1 MLKKELN
8 LCVLTE
14 QLMEQVI
21 HYGILEVSAKQYR
34 NVCNSIIRF
43 AKTSGVADFS
53 SELMMNYQDFLNQ
66 RVQAQEICPEY
77 RRFQL
82 RVMRMLSS
90 LAATGQIDF
99 TNAKSSV
106 RKYPVSDDM
115 ESMIEEILDSYFLSD
130 KTKNDLRGPIRHLFW
145 YALGHGMKPELMN
158 DSLIMKFLIE
168 EVPLSNSG
176 STGRTLRCVRY
187 VTEYLKKHG
196 NTVLCHDYSQLK
208 LKNAHRRIIPA
219 YSETEIGSIA
229 AAVNTDTALGMRD
242 LAIILVAYC
251 TGLRGAD
258 IVNIRL
264 SDIDWR
270 NQKLSV
276 IQSKNHMPLICEL
289 NGATM
294 NALADY
300 VLNSRPECDIP
311 EVFITS
317 KAPYRKLDRH
327 LSGMIN
333 KYCRKAGITKI
344 AFRSFHSIRRSFETV
359 MVSNGVAIETA
370 SQMMGHKSI
379 EEDKPYITHDKS
391 MAAFVAMG
399 FADVPITAG
408 VYAGAYADAASRKEG
423 GADEW

>member
-14 QLMEQVI
+14 RLMEEVI
-21 HYGILEVSAKQYR
+21 HYGILEVSTGQYR

-43 AKTSGVADFS
+43 AETSGVADFS

-82 RVMRMLSS
+82 RVVRMLSS
-90 LAATGQIDF
+90 LAETGQIDF
-99 TNAKSSV
+99 SNAKSSV
-106 RKYPVSDDM
+106 RKYPVPDDI
-115 ESMIEEILDSYFLSD
+115 EGMIEEILDSYSISD
-130 KTKNDLRGPIRHLFW
+130 KTKNDLRAPIRHLFW
-145 YALGHGMKPELMN
+145 YALEHGVEPEFM
-158 DSLIMKFLIE
+158 DDALIMKFLIE
-168 EVPLSNSG
+168 EVPVSNSG
-176 STGRTLRCVRY
+176 STGRTLRCIRY

-196 NTVLCHDYSQLK
+196 NTVLCHDYSKLK

-219 YSETEIGSIA
+219 YSETEISSIA
-229 AAVNTDTALGMRD
+229 AAVNTDTALGARD
-242 LAIILVAYC
+242 FAIILVAYC

-276 IQSKNHMPLICEL
+276 IQSKTHMPIICEL
-289 NGATM
+289 NGATL

-327 LSGMIN
+327 LSGMID
-333 KYCRKAGITKI
+333 KYCRQAGVTKI
-344 AFRSFHSIRRSFETV
+344 AFRAFHSIRRSFETV
-359 MVSNGVAIETA
+359 MVSKGVAIETA
-370 SQMMGHKSI
+370 SQMMGHKTI

-391 MAAFVAMG
+391 VAAFVAMG

-408 VYAGAYADAASRKEG
+408 VYASAYADAISLKEG
-423 GADEW
+423 DGI

>member
-14 QLMEQVI
+14 RLMEEVI
-21 HYGILEVSAKQYR
+21 HYGILEVSTEQYR

-43 AKTSGVADFS
+43 AEISGVADFS

-82 RVMRMLSS
+82 RVVRMLSS
-90 LAATGQIDF
+90 LAETGQIDF
-99 TNAKSSV
+99 SNAKSSV
-106 RKYPVSDDM
+106 RKYPVSDDI
-115 ESMIEEILDSYFLSD
+115 EGMIEEILDSYSISD
-130 KTKNDLRGPIRHLFW
+130 KTKNDLRAPIRHLFL
-145 YALGHGMKPELMN
+145 YASEHGMEPKFID

-168 EVPLSNSG
+168 EVPVSNSG

-219 YSETEIGSIA
+219 YSEAEINSIA
-229 AAVNTDTALGMRD
+229 AAVNTDTHLGSRD

-258 IVNIRL
+258 IVNIKL

-300 VLNSRPECDIP
+300 ILNSRPECDIP

-317 KAPYRKLDRH
+317 KAPYRKLESH
-327 LSGMIN
+327 LSGMID
-333 KYCRKAGITKI
+333 KYCNLAGITKI
-344 AFRSFHSIRRSFETV
+344 AFRAFHSIRRSFETV

-370 SQMMGHKSI
+370 SQMMGHKTI

-391 MAAFVAMG
+391 VTAFVAMG
-399 FADVPITAG
+399 FADIPITTG
-408 VYAGAYADAASRKEG
+408 VYASVFSDSTFRKEG
-423 GADEW
+423 DGR

>member
-14 QLMEQVI
+14 RLMEEVT
-21 HYGILEVSAKQYR
+21 HYGILEVSMEQYR
-34 NVCNSIIRF
+34 TVCNSIIRF
-43 AKTSGVADFS
+43 AETAGVTDFS
-53 SELMMNYQDFLNQ
+53 SGLMMGYQDFLNQ

-82 RVMRMLSS
+82 RVVRMLSS
-90 LAATGQIDF
+90 LAETGQIDF
-99 TNAKSSV
+99 SNAKLSV
-106 RKYPVSDDM
+106 RKYPVPDDI
-115 ESMIEEILDSYFLSD
+115 EGMIAEILDSYPVSA
-130 KTKNDLRGPIRHLFW
+130 KTRIDLRAPVRHLFW
-145 YALGHGMKPELMN
+145 YALENGMKPELIN

-168 EVPLSNSG
+168 EVPVSNSG

-196 NTVLCHDYSQLK
+196 NTLICHDYSQLK

-219 YSETEIGSIA
+219 YSEAEISSIA
-229 AAVNTDTALGMRD
+229 AAVNKDTHLGSRD

-258 IVNIRL
+258 IVTIKL

-276 IQSKNHMPLICEL
+276 IQSKTHVPLICEL

-300 VLNSRPECDIP
+300 ILNSRPECDIP
-311 EVFITS
+311 EVFITT
-317 KAPYRKLDRH
+317 KAPYRRLERH
-327 LSGMIN
+327 LSGMID
-333 KYCRKAGITKI
+333 KYCNLAGITKI
-344 AFRSFHSIRRSFETV
+344 AFRAFHSIRRSFETV

-370 SQMMGHKSI
+370 SQMMGHKTI

-391 MAAFVAMG
+391 VAAFVAMG
-399 FADVPITAG
+399 FEDVPVTTG
-408 VYAGAYADAASRKEG
+408 MYASVFSDSILGKEG
-423 GADEW
+423 DVR

>member
-14 QLMEQVI
+14 RLMEEVI
-21 HYGILEVSAKQYR
+21 HYGILEVSTGQYR

-82 RVMRMLSS
+82 RVVRMLSS
-90 LAATGQIDF
+90 LAETGQIDF
-99 TNAKSSV
+99 SNAKSSV
-106 RKYPVSDDM
+106 RKYPVPDDI
-115 ESMIEEILDSYFLSD
+115 EGMIKEILDSYSISD
-130 KTKNDLRGPIRHLFW
+130 KTRNDLRAPIRHLFW
-145 YALGHGMKPELMN
+145 YALEHGVEPELI
-158 DSLIMKFLIE
+158 DDALIMKFLIK
-168 EVPLSNSG
+168 EVPVSNSG
-176 STGRTLRCVRY
+176 STGRTLRCIRY

-196 NTVLCHDYSQLK
+196 NTVLCHDYSKLK

-219 YSETEIGSIA
+219 YSETEISSIA
-229 AAVNTDTALGMRD
+229 AAVNTDTALGARD

-276 IQSKNHMPLICEL
+276 MQSKTHTPLICEL
-289 NGATM
+289 NGATL

-327 LSGMIN
+327 LSGMID
-333 KYCRKAGITKI
+333 KYCRQAGVTKI
-344 AFRSFHSIRRSFETV
+344 EFRAFHSIRRSFETV
-359 MVSNGVAIETA
+359 MVSKGVAIETA
-370 SQMMGHKSI
+370 SQMMGHKTI

-391 MAAFVAMG
+391 VASFVAMG

-408 VYAGAYADAASRKEG
+408 MYALMLMPSSGKKVMAHE
-423 GADEW
+423 